1 MLDKIINTIVIIAGV
16 FLLLYFTNPKYDYHK
31 VEISNYL
38 VKERNLGE
46 ELAGDAKGDED
57 WRELID
63 GVAGEFHDFVL
74 WHDELFIDNYYLF
87 SLGRIKRQ
95 NNKIVSLGIIGKVF
109 IIDKLINSK

>member
-46 ELAGDAKGDED
+46 ELAGDAKGDD
-57 WRELID
+57 MR
-63 GVAGEFHDFVL
+63 
-74 WHDELFIDNYYLF
+74 
-87 SLGRIKRQ
+87 R
-95 NNKIVSLGIIGKVF
+95 
-109 IIDKLINSK
+109 